1 MVSLQDRR
9 IWPIFYVAFFYSVC
23 YSKEKR
29 GRDMK
34 LLSVNAGSSTL
45 KFRLYEMPE
54 ECLLMKGQYERIGLE
69 GSCYSLKVGEEKIS
83 SFADIYS
90 HKEAVKL
97 LLEHLLEYKVV
108 SSLNEIKAV
117 GHRIVHGGNKYSKSI
132 KIDERVLLEVESISP
147 LAPLHNPAALKG
159 IRAFLDAIPNAYNVA
174 CFDTAFHQTMDEE
187 TYLYPVPY
195 EWYVKY
201 DVRKYGF
208 HGLSHKYITEQMSK
222 ILGKSPNLII
232 CHIGSGCSITAI
244 REGKSIDTSMGFTPN
259 AGIMMGTR
267 SGDIDYSLINYV
279 MKKEERSLDWIEKK
293 LNFESGLQGIAGM
306 SDLRD
311 IDRAY
316 EANEQKV
323 VLAIGMYTQKIV
335 DYIAKYYVKLD
346 GKVDAICFTAGGGEN
361 DSIIRANVI
370 QKLSCL
376 GITLNEEK
384 NNDTIVRKGVEGII
398 SGDDSKIPVYV
409 LGTDEELMIARD
421 TYNLCK

>member
-1 MVSLQDRR
+1 
-9 IWPIFYVAFFYSVC
+9 
-23 YSKEKR
+23 
-29 GRDMK
+29 MK

-54 ECLLMKGQYERIGLE
+54 EKLLMKGQYERIGLE
-69 GSCYSLKVGEEKIS
+69 GSCFNLKVNGEKIS
-83 SFADIYS
+83 SLVELKD
-90 HKEAVKL
+90 HKDAVKL

-108 SSLNEIKAV
+108 SSLDEIEAV
-117 GHRIVHGGNKYSKSI
+117 GHRVVHGGNKYSKSTAI
-132 KIDERVLLEVESISP
+132 NDRVLLEVEAISP

-159 IRAFLDAIPNAYNVA
+159 IRAFMEAIPNALNVA
-174 CFDTAFHQTMDEE
+174 CFDTAFHQTMDEA

-208 HGLSHKYITEQMSK
+208 HGLSHKFITEQMTDTLAK
-222 ILGKSPNLII
+222 NPNLII
-232 CHIGSGCSITAI
+232 CHIGSGCSITAVK
-244 REGKSIDTSMGFTPN
+244 EGKSIDTSMGFTPN

-267 SGDIDYSLINYV
+267 SGDVDYTMIHYI
-279 MKKEERSLDWIEKK
+279 MEKEERNLEWVDKK
-293 LNFESGLQGIAGM
+293 LNFDSGLQGIAGM

-323 VLAIGMYTQKIV
+323 VLAIDMYTNKIV

-346 GKVDAICFTAGGGEN
+346 GCVDAICFTAGGGEN
-361 DSIIRANVI
+361 DPIIRANVI
-370 QKLSCL
+370 KKLHSL
-376 GITLNEEK
+376 GVTLDEEK
-384 NNDTIVRKGVEGII
+384 NNATIVRKGVEGVI
-398 SGDDSKIPVYV
+398 SKEDSSIPVYV

-421 TYNLCK
+421 TYDICCQ

>member
-1 MVSLQDRR
+1 
-9 IWPIFYVAFFYSVC
+9 
-23 YSKEKR
+23 
-29 GRDMK
+29 MK

-54 ECLLMKGQYERIGLE
+54 EKLLMKGQYERIGLE
-69 GSCYSLKVGEEKIS
+69 GSCYNLKVDGEKFS
-83 SFADIYS
+83 SLVELKD
-90 HKEAVKL
+90 HKDAVKL
-97 LLEHLLEYKVV
+97 LLDHLLEHKVI
-108 SSLNEIKAV
+108 SSLDEIEAV
-117 GHRIVHGGNKYSKSI
+117 GHRVVHGGNKYSKST
-132 KIDERVLLEVESISP
+132 KINDRVLLEIESISP
-147 LAPLHNPAALKG
+147 LAPLHNPAAVKG
-159 IRAFLDAIPNAYNVA
+159 MRAFLEAIPNACNVA
-174 CFDTAFHQTMDEE
+174 CFDTAFHQTMDEA

-208 HGLSHKYITEQMSK
+208 HGLSHKFITEKMTDM
-222 ILGKSPNLII
+222 LGHVPNLII
-232 CHIGSGCSITAI
+232 CHIGSGGSVTAVK
-244 REGKSIDTSMGFTPN
+244 EGKSIDTSMGFTPN

-279 MKKEERSLDWIEKK
+279 MKKEERSLDWVEKK
-293 LNFESGLQGIAGM
+293 LNFDSGLQGIAGM

-323 VLAIGMYTQKIV
+323 VLAIDMYTNKIV

-361 DSIIRANVI
+361 DPIIRANVI
-370 QKLSCL
+370 NKLSSL
-376 GITLNEEK
+376 GVILDEEK
-384 NNDTIVRKGVEGII
+384 NNETVVRKGNEGVI
-398 SGDDSKIPVYV
+398 STDNSSIPVYV

-421 TYNLCK
+421 TYEIYCQ

>member
-1 MVSLQDRR
+1 
-9 IWPIFYVAFFYSVC
+9 
-23 YSKEKR
+23 
-29 GRDMK
+29 MK

-54 ECLLMKGQYERIGLE
+54 EKLLMKGQYERIGLE
-69 GSCYSLKVGEEKIS
+69 GSCFNLKVDGEKVS
-83 SFADIYS
+83 SLVELKD
-90 HKEAVKL
+90 HKDAVKL
-97 LLEHLLEYKVV
+97 LLEHLLEYKVI
-108 SSLNEIKAV
+108 SSLDEIEAV
-117 GHRIVHGGNKYSKSI
+117 GHRVVHGGNKYSKSTEI
-132 KIDERVLLEVESISP
+132 NDRVLLEIESISP

-159 IRAFLDAIPNAYNVA
+159 IRAFIDAIPNALNVA
-174 CFDTAFHQTMDEE
+174 CFDTAFHQTMNED

-208 HGLSHKYITEQMSK
+208 HGLSHKFITEQMSK
-222 ILGKSPNLII
+222 KLKKNPNLII
-232 CHIGSGCSITAI
+232 CHIGSGCSITAVK
-244 REGKSIDTSMGFTPN
+244 EGKSIDTSMGFTPN

-279 MKKEERSLDWIEKK
+279 MQKEERNLEWIEKK

-323 VLAIGMYTQKIV
+323 VLAIDMYSQKIV
-335 DYIAKYYVKLD
+335 DYIAKYYVRL
-346 GKVDAICFTAGGGEN
+346 GGVVDAICFTAGGGEN
-361 DSIIRANVI
+361 DSIIRAEVLK
-370 QKLSCL
+370 KLAPL
-376 GITLNEEK
+376 GVLLDEAK
-384 NNDTIVRKGVEGII
+384 NKETIVRLGVEGII
-398 SGDDSKIPVYV
+398 TKNKSSIPVYV

-421 TYNLCK
+421 TYEIVNAK